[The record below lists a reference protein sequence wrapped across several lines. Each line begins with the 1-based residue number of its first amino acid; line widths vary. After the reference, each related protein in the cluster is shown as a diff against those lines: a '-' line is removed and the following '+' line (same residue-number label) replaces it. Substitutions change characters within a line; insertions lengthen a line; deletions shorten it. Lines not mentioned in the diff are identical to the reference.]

1 MTSSPTRYN
10 LIFWIVLLLGAAWLV
25 YLGSQSRGTPLH
37 DEISH
42 YLISRAAWSDP
53 LYILD
58 VWGRPGNTLFYLL
71 PSAISVGARRWWAL
85 AACILIAL
93 ITART
98 AAKLGLRHLWLVPLA
113 FWLQPWVVQLG
124 YTSITQIP
132 FMLALTL
139 GIDQWVS
146 GRRGWASLC
155 FGMLPLIRHEGLALT
170 LVWAG
175 FLVIE
180 WLLRRKDLRLPLLPI
195 FIAALPMLVWNVLF
209 LLAYGRF
216 ASGNLVNLRPTDIY
230 GSGDWLHFV
239 MPMFASVGLVILIF
253 SGLGL
258 FRLARER
265 RSALIYILPAV
276 LYFITHTLIY
286 RYGLFASGGY
296 VLFLLPMAPTYALL
310 AALAG
315 ECVPDWIERLEGRWL
330 QGQRRRFVKL
340 AAVGV
345 LFGAALLYAGVTV
358 AAVRPWLRQPNEVAM
373 EEAAQWFVDQNTLDA
388 PVYSSHVWFW
398 WVYTGSGLMRIPDGG
413 LGLTADDVPMGSYWL
428 WDRNYGDLNA
438 IALEALR
445 APHSGFVEIARFAN
459 DEGVLFRRE

>member
-1 MTSSPTRYN
+1 
-10 LIFWIVLLLGAAWLV
+10 
-25 YLGSQSRGTPLH
+25 
-37 DEISH
+37 
-42 YLISRAAWSDP
+42 
-53 LYILD
+53 
-58 VWGRPGNTLFYLL
+58 
-71 PSAISVGARRWWAL
+71 
-85 AACILIAL
+85 
-93 ITART
+93 
-98 AAKLGLRHLWLVPLA
+98 
-113 FWLQPWVVQLG
+113 
-124 YTSITQIP
+124 
-132 FMLALTL
+132 
-139 GIDQWVS
+139 
-146 GRRGWASLC
+146 
-155 FGMLPLIRHEGLALT
+155 MLPLIRHEGLALT